1 MMEEEKLTQII
12 DYILNK
18 LDLDKCKDKLGRCID
33 DIIEN
38 ENAAKRMI
46 DEFESMN
53 KNRFLY
59 DRIMVHDFTYV
70 IADFNI
76 SNPSELARIYVDEVI
91 YHCNFVADEYE
102 SDFDECI
109 KEQIDDEKRF
119 FEIVYRLYDYG
130 KEEIELLK
138 KLIETFGLKEYYQQL
153 RNEIKREI
161 KEEIS

>member
-1 MMEEEKLTQII
+1 MVEDKLTQII

-33 DIIEN
+33 DVIEKD
-38 ENAAKRMI
+38 ENAKRMI

-70 IADFNI
+70 IADFKI

-119 FEIVYRLYDYG
+119 FEIVYRLYNYG
-130 KEEIELLK
+130 KEEIELLT
-138 KLIETFGLKEYYQQL
+138 KLIERFGLKEYYSKL
-153 RNEIKREI
+153 RDDIKSLIHEDDGV
-161 KEEIS
+161 